1 LILRVKHVL
10 QLGKYFNAFFQQLF
24 RPRFIFGGSFTGII
38 GIDIL
43 EPKVLAADYAV
54 RYDEFLGPFDDFF
67 FFHFVGRELVSSL
80 HQKFEKIAITAKA
93 NAVFMVVLLIDTKD
107 NYPQLI
113 RVALG
118 SIFQMLS
125 LLLSLVRS
133 YGTKV
138 LHLFTGPEL

>member
-1 LILRVKHVL
+1 VGCRLESESGAEIDLQEVVL
-10 QLGKYFNAFFQQLF
+10 GSVDDIPGGF
-24 RPRFIFGGSFTGII
+24 REHPDMGSKA
-38 GIDIL
+38 IL
-43 EPKVLAADYAV
+43 E
-54 RYDEFLGPFDDFF
+54 
-67 FFHFVGRELVSSL
+67 SST
-80 HQKFEKIAITAKA
+80 ITAKA
-93 NAVFMVVLLIDTKD
+93 NAVFMIVLLIDTKD

-138 LHLFTGPEL
+138 LHLFTGLDL

>member
-1 LILRVKHVL
+1 MI
-10 QLGKYFNAFFQQLF
+10 
-24 RPRFIFGGSFTGII
+24 
-38 GIDIL
+38 
-43 EPKVLAADYAV
+43 
-54 RYDEFLGPFDDFF
+54 
-67 FFHFVGRELVSSL
+67 
-80 HQKFEKIAITAKA
+80 
-93 NAVFMVVLLIDTKD
+93 VLLIDTKD

-138 LHLFTGPEL
+138 LHLFTGLDL

>member
-1 LILRVKHVL
+1 MMPWAARSNEARFVAFIVGRVTTHRINL
-10 QLGKYFNAFFQQLF
+10 TRSCGLSDQGPGGF
-24 RPRFIFGGSFTGII
+24 REHPDMGSKA
-38 GIDIL
+38 IL
-43 EPKVLAADYAV
+43 E
-54 RYDEFLGPFDDFF
+54 
-67 FFHFVGRELVSSL
+67 SST
-80 HQKFEKIAITAKA
+80 ITAKA
-93 NAVFMVVLLIDTKD
+93 NAVFMIVLLIDTKD

-138 LHLFTGPEL
+138 LHLFTGLDL